1 MDNTNTRL
9 GLIGAG
15 SIGRRVLQAIAGGEI
30 SYQLSALCDNKP
42 ERADELRSAFEGKLG
57 DFAATDIAGAAAN
70 CDVLVEAASGKAVAE
85 IVAAARASFAQR
97 GTPGHVLIMSIGGL
111 LEVEALDGPGPVI
124 HVPSGALGGL
134 DAIQALAIAGLDEV
148 TLTTSKPPA
157 GLGLDVKEY
166 TVLFEGSAR
175 DVIAQYPKNVNVAV
189 ALSFA
194 GIGPDRTR
202 VRLVADPDITRNTHH
217 VVAKGAAGE
226 VEFTS
231 RNLPFPENPATSYLA
246 ALSAVAL
253 LKKLESRLQVG

>member
-1 MDNTNTRL
+1 MSSSSPRL

-15 SIGRRVLQAIAGGEI
+15 SIGRRILQAVASKEI
-30 SYQLSALCDNKP
+30 DYRLSALCDSKP
-42 ERADELRSAFEGKLG
+42 ESIEKLRADYEGRLG
-57 DFAATDIAGAAAN
+57 DFAASDIEGTAAD
-70 CDVLVEAASGKAVAE
+70 CDVLVEAASGKAVAQ

-111 LEVEALDGPGPVI
+111 LEVEQLDGPGPVI

-134 DAIQALAIAGLDEV
+134 DAIQALALAGLDEV
-148 TLTTSKPPA
+148 MLTTSKPPA

-175 DVIAQYPKNVNVAV
+175 EVIAQYPKNVNVAV

-202 VRLVADPDITRNTHH
+202 VRLVADPGISRNTHH
-217 VVAKGAAGE
+217 VVARGAAGE

-246 ALSAVAL
+246 ALSAVSL
-253 LKKLESRLQVG
+253 LRKLSSRLQVG

>member
-1 MDNTNTRL
+1 MSSSSPRL

-15 SIGRRVLQAIAGGEI
+15 SIGRRILQAVASKEI
-30 SYQLSALCDNKP
+30 DYRLSALCDSKP
-42 ERADELRSAFEGKLG
+42 ESIEKLRADYEGRLG
-57 DFAATDIAGAAAN
+57 DFAASDIEGTAAD
-70 CDVLVEAASGKAVAE
+70 CDVLVEAASGKAVAQ

-97 GTPGHVLIMSIGGL
+97 GTPEHVLIMSIGGL
-111 LEVEALDGPGPVI
+111 LEVEQLDGPGPVI

-134 DAIQALAIAGLDEV
+134 DAIQALALAGLDEV
-148 TLTTSKPPA
+148 MLTTSKPPA
-157 GLGLDVKEY
+157 GLGLDVREY

-175 DVIAQYPKNVNVAV
+175 EVIAQYPKNVNVAV

-202 VRLVADPDITRNTHH
+202 VRLVADPGISRNTHH
-217 VVAKGAAGE
+217 VVARGAAGE

-246 ALSAVAL
+246 ALSAVSL
-253 LKKLESRLQVG
+253 LRKLSSRLQVG

>member
-1 MDNTNTRL
+1 MDNTSAKL

-15 SIGRRVLQAIAGGEI
+15 SIGRRVLQAVASGEI
-30 SYQLSALCDNKP
+30 SYRLSALCDNKP
-42 ERADELRSAFEGKLG
+42 ESVDKLRMELGDKLG
-57 DFAATDIAGAAAN
+57 DFAASDIEGTAAN
-70 CDVLVEAASGKAVAE
+70 CDVLVEAASGKAVAQ
-85 IVAAARASFAQR
+85 IIAAARESYARR

-111 LEVEALDGPGPVI
+111 LEVEQLDGPGPVI

-202 VRLVADPDITRNTHH
+202 VRLVADPGITRNTHH

-226 VEFTS
+226 IEFTS

-253 LKKLESRLQVG
+253 LKKLQAKLQVG